1 MKKCSD
7 CLNKNIS
14 NDLMRISNALRNK
27 IKFKNTKWNLSF
39 NWKIHQNSY

>member
-14 NDLMRISNALRNK
+14 NDLMIISNALRNK
-27 IKFKNTKWNLSF
+27 IKFKNTK
-39 NWKIHQNSY
+39 